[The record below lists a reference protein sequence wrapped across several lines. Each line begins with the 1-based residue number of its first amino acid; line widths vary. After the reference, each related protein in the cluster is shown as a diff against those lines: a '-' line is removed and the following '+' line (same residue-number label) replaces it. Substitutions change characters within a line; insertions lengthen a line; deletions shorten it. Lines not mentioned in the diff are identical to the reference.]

1 MAMTPTPTSPAL
13 SQASPSITL
22 PPPELQ
28 TAYAAVSAIQTEY
41 QPQIMLGL
49 TKDPAAAQ
57 ALVDEYYQKAEAAG
71 LETVRQAV
79 KDQLQAFLDNRNA

>member
-1 MAMTPTPTSPAL
+1 
-13 SQASPSITL
+13 
-22 PPPELQ
+22 
-28 TAYAAVSAIQTEY
+28 
-41 QPQIMLGL
+41 MLGL

-79 KDQLQAFLDNRNA
+79 KDQLQTFLDNRNA